1 MLNFKYLVLSLALG
15 LIKSKPAGDKVIS
28 LPDINGGKPF
38 THEMYSGYLSVNG
51 T

>member
-1 MLNFKYLVLSLALG
+1 MLSFKYLVLSLVLD
-15 LIKSKPAGDKVIS
+15 LTKSKPAGDKVNS

-38 THEMYSGYLSVNG
+38 SWEMYSGYLGVPG